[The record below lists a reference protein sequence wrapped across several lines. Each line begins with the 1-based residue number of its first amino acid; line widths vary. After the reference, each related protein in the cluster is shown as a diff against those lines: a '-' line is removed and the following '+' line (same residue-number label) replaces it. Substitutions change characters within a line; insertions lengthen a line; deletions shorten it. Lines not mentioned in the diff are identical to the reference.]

1 MVEYSNSLAK
11 QYAEEHHRF
20 LKTSRPRLLE
30 SLQKSGSLE
39 KHLHSTGEDAAL
51 MHETIMSQGSQTKEM
66 QEMPYPQKIK
76 RLQSLLQSTQE
87 AVRSDLIHQPL
98 PAQDQPD

>member
-20 LKTSRPRLLE
+20 LKQSNPRLLK
-30 SLQKSGSLE
+30 SLHQSGDLE
-39 KHLHSTGEDAAL
+39 KHLHSTGENAAL

-66 QEMPYPQKIK
+66 QEMPYLQRVQ
-76 RLQSLLQSTQE
+76 RLQSLHKSAQE
-87 AVRSDLIHQPL
+87 MVRSDLIHQPL
-98 PAQDQPD
+98 PERDQPE